1 MINPEINQYNE
12 NQQNSDRD
20 ICRFLAGLIGNELH
34 EAESK
39 IWHSHP
45 VWFLDENPIVGYSKQ
60 KNGVRLMFWSGKSFD
75 DEQLTVKG
83 NKFQDASVFY
93 NDVNEI
99 NKEDVIRWL
108 RKSKEI
114 QWDYKNLVKRKGELI
129 RLK

>member
-12 NQQNSDRD
+12 SQQNSDRD

-83 NKFQDASVFY
+83 NNFRMHQYF
-93 NDVNEI
+93 I
-99 NKEDVIRWL
+99 MI
-108 RKSKEI
+108 
-114 QWDYKNLVKRKGELI
+114 
-129 RLK
+129 